1 MDLKLVDAKTGE
13 ANAGEPQNWR
23 QGKLKAAAARAQ
35 AQERLRLRQQV
46 RVCGVVWG
54 WRCGGVGCGV
64 VGDEVTHSR
73 VVRAN
78 LSRQLS

>member
-1 MDLKLVDAKTGE
+1 MDAKTGE

-46 RVCGVVWG
+46 RVCGVVWA
-54 WRCGGVGCGV
+54 WRCGG

>member
-1 MDLKLVDAKTGE
+1 MDLKLVSAKTGE

-46 RVCGVVWG
+46 RVCGVVWA
-54 WRCGGVGCGV
+54 WRCGG
-64 VGDEVTHSR
+64 
-73 VVRAN
+73 
-78 LSRQLS
+78 